1 MIRFKQYTQI
11 EELEYDV
18 VVEKAEYQGREV
30 KLNDPFRLPTG
41 SKKKASP
48 KKTTAPKVPAG
59 LETRTQIKQ
68 FQLANGL
75 LPTGLLD
82 EATLEKAKK

>member
-1 MIRFKQYTQI
+1 MATKKKT
-11 EELEYDV
+11 
-18 VVEKAEYQGREV
+18 
-30 KLNDPFRLPTG
+30 T

-48 KKTTAPKVPAG
+48 KKTATPKAPAG

>member
-1 MIRFKQYTQI
+1 MFEIFKKLGRKPAKKEG
-11 EELEYDV
+11 EEKKK
-18 VVEKAEYQGREV
+18 KAPS
-30 KLNDPFRLPTG
+30 KKKTT

>member
-1 MIRFKQYTQI
+1 MFGLFKGKKPAAKAG
-11 EELEYDV
+11 EEKKK
-18 VVEKAEYQGREV
+18 KATS
-30 KLNDPFRLPTG
+30 KKKTT

>member
-1 MIRFKQYTQI
+1 MFEIFKKLGRKPAKKEG
-11 EELEYDV
+11 EEK
-18 VVEKAEYQGREV
+18 KAT
-30 KLNDPFRLPTG
+30 KKKKTT

>member
-1 MIRFKQYTQI
+1 MFDIFKGKKKALKEA
-11 EELEYDV
+11 EEKKK
-18 VVEKAEYQGREV
+18 KASS
-30 KLNDPFRLPTG
+30 KKKTT

-48 KKTTAPKVPAG
+48 KKTTTKKTTAAKSKVPAG

>member
-1 MIRFKQYTQI
+1 MFGLFKNKKPVAKAG
-11 EELEYDV
+11 EEKK
-18 VVEKAEYQGREV
+18 KA
-30 KLNDPFRLPTG
+30 KT
-41 SKKKASP
+41 SKKKTSA
-48 KKTTAPKVPAG
+48 KKSAPKAPTG

>member
-1 MIRFKQYTQI
+1 MFEIFKKLGRKPAKKEG
-11 EELEYDV
+11 EEKKK
-18 VVEKAEYQGREV
+18 KAT
-30 KLNDPFRLPTG
+30 KKKTT

>member
-1 MIRFKQYTQI
+1 MGIFKKKKV
-11 EELEYDV
+11 EEK
-18 VVEKAEYQGREV
+18 KATKQ
-30 KLNDPFRLPTG
+30 KTTT
-41 SKKKASP
+41 KKKASP
-48 KKTTAPKVPAG
+48 KKAVTKAPAG

>member
-1 MIRFKQYTQI
+1 MATKKKT
-11 EELEYDV
+11 
-18 VVEKAEYQGREV
+18 
-30 KLNDPFRLPTG
+30 TT
-41 SKKKASP
+41 KKKASP
-48 KKTTAPKVPAG
+48 KKKSTAPKVPAG

>member
-1 MIRFKQYTQI
+1 MFDIFKGKKKAKKEG
-11 EELEYDV
+11 EEKKK
-18 VVEKAEYQGREV
+18 KAPAT
-30 KLNDPFRLPTG
+30 KKKTT

-48 KKTTAPKVPAG
+48 KKTTTKKTTAAKSKVPAG

-75 LPTGLLD
+75 PPTGLLD

>member
-1 MIRFKQYTQI
+1 MFDIFKGKKKALKEA
-11 EELEYDV
+11 EEKKK
-18 VVEKAEYQGREV
+18 KAPS
-30 KLNDPFRLPTG
+30 KKKTT

-48 KKTTAPKVPAG
+48 KKTTTKKTTAAKSKVPAG

-75 LPTGLLD
+75 PPTGLLD

>member
-1 MIRFKQYTQI
+1 MFDIFKGKKKDLKEA
-11 EELEYDV
+11 EEKKT
-18 VVEKAEYQGREV
+18 KAPS
-30 KLNDPFRLPTG
+30 KKKTT

-48 KKTTAPKVPAG
+48 KKTTTKKTTAAKSKVPAG

-75 LPTGLLD
+75 PPTGLLD

>member
-1 MIRFKQYTQI
+1 MFDIFKGKKKALKEA
-11 EELEYDV
+11 EEKKK
-18 VVEKAEYQGREV
+18 KASS
-30 KLNDPFRLPTG
+30 KKKTT

-48 KKTTAPKVPAG
+48 KKTTTKKTTAAKSKVPAG

-75 LPTGLLD
+75 PPTGLLD

>member
-1 MIRFKQYTQI
+1 MFEIFKKLGRKPAEKKG
-11 EELEYDV
+11 EEK
-18 VVEKAEYQGREV
+18 KA
-30 KLNDPFRLPTG
+30 KAPKAKKAKST
-41 SKKKASP
+41 KKKASP
-48 KKTTAPKVPAG
+48 KKETVTKAPAG

-82 EATLEKAKK
+82 EPTLAKVKEIG